1 MAAQQGQEQR
11 LSIPRRYYILTEIVL
26 HIAQIRKRSIYV
38 QQVDYHGQTTP
49 SGKSFATFRVAVER
63 AYAPKDGERETDFF
77 NIRAWGGRAEFVCK
91 YFHKGSMIML
101 EGERQQ
107 RRYTNQ
113 NGEPA
118 IWDEIVADII
128 RFTGEKARNEQ
139 ADEPAAVP
147 DVPAYDPPD
156 FPDNTG
162 VETDPYPF

>member
-1 MAAQQGQEQR
+1 MFN
-11 LSIPRRYYILTEIVL
+11 
-26 HIAQIRKRSIYV
+26 RSIIMDRLCNEPV
-38 QQVDYHGQTTP
+38 IKTTP

-139 ADEPAAVP
+139 TDEPAAVP

>member
-1 MAAQQGQEQR
+1 
-11 LSIPRRYYILTEIVL
+11 
-26 HIAQIRKRSIYV
+26 
-38 QQVDYHGQTTP
+38 
-49 SGKSFATFRVAVER
+49 
-63 AYAPKDGERETDFF
+63 
-77 NIRAWGGRAEFVCK
+77 
-91 YFHKGSMIML
+91 MIML

-113 NGEPA
+113 NGESA

-139 ADEPAAVP
+139 VDEPAAVP

>member
-1 MAAQQGQEQR
+1 MFN
-11 LSIPRRYYILTEIVL
+11 
-26 HIAQIRKRSIYV
+26 RSIIM
-38 QQVDYHGQTTP
+38 GRLCNEPIIKTTP

-63 AYAPKDGERETDFF
+63 A
-77 NIRAWGGRAEFVCK
+77 CK

-118 IWDEIVADII
+118 IWDEIVADIV

-139 ADEPAAVP
+139 ADEPAAVQ